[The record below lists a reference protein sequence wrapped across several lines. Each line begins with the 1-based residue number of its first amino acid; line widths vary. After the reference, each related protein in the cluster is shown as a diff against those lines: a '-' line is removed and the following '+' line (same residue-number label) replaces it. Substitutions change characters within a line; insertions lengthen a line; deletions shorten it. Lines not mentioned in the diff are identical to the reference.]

1 MSIIEILI
9 TIFCSVFASSG
20 FWMAIQKA
28 TDKQTAKTRMI
39 LGLGHDRIIHLC
51 KKYIDAGWI
60 SAEDYEDLYEYLF
73 KPYEDMGGNGTA
85 HRLIDEVSKL
95 PMHKPEP

>member
-20 FWMAIQKA
+20 FWMVVQKV

-85 HRLIDEVSKL
+85 HRLIDEVGKL